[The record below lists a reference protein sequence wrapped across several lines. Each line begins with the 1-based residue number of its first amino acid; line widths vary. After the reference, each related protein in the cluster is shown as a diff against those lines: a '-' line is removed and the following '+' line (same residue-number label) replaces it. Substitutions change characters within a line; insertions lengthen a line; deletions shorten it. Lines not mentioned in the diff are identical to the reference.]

1 MITDDQLRAARQEAP
16 AWTQEP
22 ATPPQKNYIK
32 GLIESR
38 DVPEAWL
45 LRIKELEG
53 ADGGITKGKAG
64 EIISALKQRPVKLGQ
79 DDRSKNKPT
88 LKDVPVGRY
97 AVQTGDD
104 DNDISFYRVKHVHGG
119 PEKRGGYTL
128 LLQIAGPN
136 EIPMRHLQV
145 QAVVKSIIRAGIGNS
160 AALYGHK
167 VKKCSKCHTRITNRV
182 SRLLGIGPVC
192 GGRFYDDW
200 EERVNS
206 ARTAIRAAGH
216 DPDENVE
223 D

>member
-1 MITDDQLRAARQEAP
+1 MITDDKLKAARQSAP
-16 AWTQEP
+16 AWTQDP

-38 DVPEAWL
+38 DVPADWL
-45 LRIKELEG
+45 LRIKELEE
-53 ADGGITKGKAG
+53 ADGGLKKGDAG
-64 EIISALKQRPVKLGQ
+64 KIINALKQRPVKLGQ
-79 DDRSKNKPT
+79 DDRSKNSPT

-97 AVQTGDD
+97 AVQAGND
-104 DNDISFYRVKHVHGG
+104 DNDISFYRVKDVHGG
-119 PEKRGGYTL
+119 SGRKGGYRL

-136 EIPMRHLQV
+136 ETPMRHLQV

-167 VKKCSKCHTRITNRV
+167 IKRCSKCHTRITNRV
-182 SRLLGIGPVC
+182 SRELGIGPVC

-206 ARTAIRAAGH
+206 ARTALRARGL
-216 DPDENVE
+216 DPDENVN